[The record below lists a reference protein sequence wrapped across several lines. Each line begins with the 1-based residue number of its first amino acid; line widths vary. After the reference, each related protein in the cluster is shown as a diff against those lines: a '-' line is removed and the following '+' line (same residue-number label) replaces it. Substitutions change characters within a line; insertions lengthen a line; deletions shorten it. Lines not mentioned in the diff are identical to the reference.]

1 MHNFYVLNL
10 SDDKDFGS
18 VLNTVAQELNF
29 TVINSLEAFPK
40 PGLVFID
47 VNSIDFKAKHNT
59 LHYIGV
65 GKNSEDIT
73 IFFKHDIFNVSPVS
87 ITKQQMKP
95 LFTNYSTL
103 MNANTLVNT
112 FKQGSKFDFDDFV
125 FFADL
130 IFVSCKR
137 GIAFLSSELNILML
151 NSNFSTYFSL
161 IFDKEPK
168 IGELV
173 TKHLPKENA
182 TFWETIVKQGN
193 KLQSSEVEL
202 DSKNGELV
210 RYYKLQVFPVFKDL
224 AFFGYSVLLEDVS
237 EFTNANIDLVRYYK
251 YLLEHNENLE
261 KAYKEVELNNE
272 KLKIAY
278 EKVNALSNRD
288 YLTQAPNRK
297 FFLEKIEY
305 EQLRFKRTKSPF
317 ILAYGDIDNFKK
329 VNDVYGHEA
338 GDYVLVTLTTLI
350 KDTIRNIDFFCRWG
364 GEEFLIFL
372 AESDIVNG
380 KIIAERIIASIRD
393 YKFQYH
399 EHNIKITMTLGIALY
414 KEDQHINKIIDL
426 ADKRLYWGKQNNKDQ
441 VVCSTPDEENNN

>member
-137 GIAFLSSELNILML
+137 GIAFLSSELNIL
-151 NSNFSTYFSL
+151 
-161 IFDKEPK
+161 IDRK
-168 IGELV
+168 
-173 TKHLPKENA
+173 
-182 TFWETIVKQGN
+182 
-193 KLQSSEVEL
+193 
-202 DSKNGELV
+202 
-210 RYYKLQVFPVFKDL
+210 
-224 AFFGYSVLLEDVS
+224 SVV
-237 EFTNANIDLVRYYK
+237 
-251 YLLEHNENLE
+251 
-261 KAYKEVELNNE
+261 
-272 KLKIAY
+272 
-278 EKVNALSNRD
+278 
-288 YLTQAPNRK
+288 
-297 FFLEKIEY
+297 
-305 EQLRFKRTKSPF
+305 
-317 ILAYGDIDNFKK
+317 
-329 VNDVYGHEA
+329 
-338 GDYVLVTLTTLI
+338 
-350 KDTIRNIDFFCRWG
+350 
-364 GEEFLIFL
+364 
-372 AESDIVNG
+372 
-380 KIIAERIIASIRD
+380 
-393 YKFQYH
+393 
-399 EHNIKITMTLGIALY
+399 
-414 KEDQHINKIIDL
+414 
-426 ADKRLYWGKQNNKDQ
+426 
-441 VVCSTPDEENNN
+441 